1 MSLEEAVQSIDRD
14 YCIAHNTDAL
24 GKRWV
29 IKHIKHTTLYV
40 ARPENDRE
48 DAVIPTEFRGKWTN
62 PQRLQ
67 ERIDLYL
74 ERSWNKAEKAQQ
86 KTARKAESIDVGLTN
101 ERSLEADAAVDA
113 FIKETVQ
120 EKDAGDSETEGSI
133 SSE

>member
-1 MSLEEAVQSIDRD
+1 ML
-14 YCIAHNTDAL
+14 
-24 GKRWV
+24 
-29 IKHIKHTTLYV
+29 
-40 ARPENDRE
+40 
-48 DAVIPTEFRGKWTN
+48 FRS
-62 PQRLQ
+62 
-67 ERIDLYL
+67 DLYL